1 MQVNS
6 EENDRHKEAVYEIL
20 NRNPDAK
27 RKPCYLWR
35 HLSQLIH

>member
-20 NRNPDAK
+20 NRNLMRSVD
-27 RKPCYLWR
+27 RVICGDIYL
-35 HLSQLIH
+35 S